1 MNLGFLQTGSP
12 PSNLLDQFGDYPAMF
27 IQLFDQINANL
38 DYEVFNVVQRVY
50 PNDMDHC
57 DAYLIMGS
65 AASVYDGDPWI
76 SELEDYIKILHQKK
90 KPILGICFGHQLIA
104 QVFGGVTEKSSKGW
118 GIGTSTSRIVEHT
131 DWMKPRL
138 DRFSMLVSHQDQVT
152 RLPEGAK
159 LLASSDFCPN
169 ASYQMA
175 NHILTFQGH
184 PEFRKPYCQAL
195 MEGRANILGNDLL
208 TAGLTSLS
216 QEIQS
221 TLIAQ
226 WMLTFITK

>member
-1 MNLGFLQTGSP
+1 MKLGFLQTGSP
-12 PSNLLDQFGDYPAMF
+12 PPALVDQFGDYPAMF
-27 IQLFDQINANL
+27 IHLFGQIKAGL
-38 DYEVFNVVQRVY
+38 EYMTFNVVQGEY
-50 PNDMDHC
+50 PDHIDDC

-76 SELEDYIKILHQKK
+76 NELENYIKILNR

-118 GIGTSTSRIVEHT
+118 GIGTSTSQILEQT

-159 LLASSDFCPN
+159 RLASSDFCPN
-169 ASYQMA
+169 ASYQLGD
-175 NHILTFQGH
+175 HILTFQGH

-195 MEGRANILGNDLL
+195 MEGRANILGDNLL
-208 TAGLTSLS
+208 RSGLTSLN

-226 WMLTFITK
+226 WMLTFISR

>member
-1 MNLGFLQTGSP
+1 MT
-12 PSNLLDQFGDYPAMF
+12 
-27 IQLFDQINANL
+27 
-38 DYEVFNVVQRVY
+38 FNVVQGDY
-50 PNDMDHC
+50 PDHVDHC
-57 DAYLIMGS
+57 DAYLITGS

-118 GIGTSTSRIVEHT
+118 GIGASTSRIVEHT
-131 DWMKPRL
+131 HWMKPRL

-159 LLASSDFCPN
+159 LLASSDFCLN
-169 ASYQMA
+169 ASYQLG

-184 PEFRKPYCQAL
+184 PEFSKPYCQAL

-208 TAGLTSLS
+208 TSGLTSLN

-226 WMLTFITK
+226 WMLTFLSK